1 MMKDLE
7 LLKKRLLEHDRNKTI
22 IASFSIKEKEDLVEE
37 LLANLKMLKELEK
50 EYQEVVKQDNE
61 ILKGAVK

>member
-1 MMKDLE
+1 MKDLE

-37 LLANLKMLKELEK
+37 LLANLKMLKE
-50 EYQEVVKQDNE
+50 YQEVVKKDDE
-61 ILKGAVK
+61 ILKGGVK